1 MRGECFKTEY
11 LTGQQSCHEK
21 QTQTLKTHSSWAFG
35 KKQVLQLTLEM
46 EGEPSSPHRVP
57 FHFHFPHY
65 FLMKF
70 LPSGHSHPLLL
81 VTQGTRQP
89 PCVACLLCAFKCHV
103 NEVFINTIRK

>member
-46 EGEPSSPHRVP
+46 EGEPSSPIV
-57 FHFHFPHY
+57 FPSTS
-65 FLMKF
+65 
-70 LPSGHSHPLLL
+70 LPTLLTYEIPTKWAQPSSL
-81 VTQGTRQP
+81 VGYTRDP
-89 PCVACLLCAFKCHV
+89 TATMCCLPTMCF
-103 NEVFINTIRK
+103 